1 MENVATYS
9 EARSEYTKQ
18 MASMIVPGLFAWFQ
32 SLWARNASDKQRCL
46 ALFQGDCEEVSR
58 WNQDRIQDEVRA
70 LVERSGCDYME
81 ELMTAVF
88 IAHTKIL
95 TAVRLSTKQK
105 KLSIT
110 VPKLDHFLH
119 RVFRES
125 ARCFWKAPY
134 LFMDSANVVDRQKN
148 VLQAE
153 QLLTEAIGTAVRGLL
168 PVKQIL
174 KDYIEEGEE
183 ADDVPALEIS
193 EVVEAPK
200 AQKPKPLAPKASEV
214 EETEKEAEAEAKT
227 VETKVVETKTVET
240 KTVETDATETKTINT
255 EAEIAK
261 VTPKPK
267 AVPPAVVSFDTEP
280 SVSFSDHVSVFDET
294 QEPEMREMAPQSNY
308 EDSSDA
314 IQIDEG
320 STSAITDDIEDLE
333 APEAPKVK
341 AKASEEITDDDV
353 VVLD

>member
-32 SLWARNASDKQRCL
+32 SLWARNAGDKQRCL

-174 KDYIEEGEE
+174 KDYIEEGEDAE
-183 ADDVPALEIS
+183 DVPALEIS
-193 EVVEAPK
+193 EVVEATPTPPQPK
-200 AQKPKPLAPKASEV
+200 NQKPKTLVPKEPEV
-214 EETEKEAEAEAKT
+214 KEVNTEPEATE
-227 VETKVVETKTVET
+227 
-240 KTVETDATETKTINT
+240 ATETT
-255 EAEIAK
+255 ETAK
-261 VTPKPK
+261 VVPKAK

-314 IQIDEG
+314 LQIDEA
-320 STSAITDDIEDLE
+320 SAVAITDDIEDLE
-333 APEAPKVK
+333 APEPSEAPEPKQVK
-341 AKASEEITDDDV
+341 SKASEEITDDDV

>member
-32 SLWARNASDKQRCL
+32 SLWARNAGDKQRCL

-174 KDYIEEGEE
+174 KDYIEEGEDVE
-183 ADDVPALEIS
+183 DVPALEIS
-193 EVVEAPK
+193 EVVEVPK
-200 AQKPKPLAPKASEV
+200 AQKPKPLAPK
-214 EETEKEAEAEAKT
+214 TEAPEIKEANTEAD
-227 VETKVVETKTVET
+227 ETKTVET
-240 KTVETDATETKTINT
+240 KMVETKMVETKTPET
-255 EAEIAK
+255 ETAK

-333 APEAPKVK
+333 APEPSEAPKVK